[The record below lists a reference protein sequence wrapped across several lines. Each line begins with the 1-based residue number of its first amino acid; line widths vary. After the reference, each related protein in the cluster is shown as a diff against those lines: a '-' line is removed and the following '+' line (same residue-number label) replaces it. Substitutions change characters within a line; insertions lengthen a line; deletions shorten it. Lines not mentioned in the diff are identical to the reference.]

1 MKVKSLT
8 VPEIGL
14 IAITRVVLGIGIGL
28 ILADRLNA
36 DQQKSVGC
44 ALLVVGALSTIP
56 IAANVLGKKQ
66 PERHAPE
73 FEEVHA

>member
-1 MKVKSLT
+1 MKVRSLT

-28 ILADRLNA
+28 ILADRVNA
-36 DQQKSVGC
+36 DQRKSVGC

-66 PERHAPE
+66 PERRAPE

>member
-1 MKVKSLT
+1 MKSLT

-14 IAITRVVLGIGIGL
+14 IAMTRGVLGVGIGL

-36 DQQKSVGC
+36 DQRKSVGY
-44 ALLVVGALSTIP
+44 ALLAVGALTTIP
-56 IAANVLGKKQ
+56 IVANVLGKKQ
-66 PERHAPE
+66 PELRAPE